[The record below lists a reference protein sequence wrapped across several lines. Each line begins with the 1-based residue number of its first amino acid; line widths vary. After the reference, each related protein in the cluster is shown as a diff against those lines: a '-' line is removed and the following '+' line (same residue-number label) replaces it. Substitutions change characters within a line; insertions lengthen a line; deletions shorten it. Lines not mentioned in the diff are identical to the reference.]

1 MTVERIDMQT
11 LQKPKIAL
19 LAADHERLSA
29 LADAA
34 MYNDPET
41 AEMLTEELE
50 RARVITRGRAPKEIV
65 RMGSDVLFRDD
76 TTRAIR
82 QVTLVFPGE
91 ADIARNK
98 ISVLTPVGSA
108 LIGLRTGQSIGWRM
122 RNGETKRLTVLKVV
136 EPQEHNGKPRAC
148 EIASLSA

>member
-1 MTVERIDMQT
+1 MQS
-11 LQKPKIAL
+11 LQKPKITL

-41 AEMLTEELE
+41 AEMLTEELD
-50 RARVITRGRAPKEIV
+50 RARVLTRERPPREIV
-65 RMGSDVLFRDD
+65 RMGSEVLFRDD
-76 TTRAIR
+76 TTRVIR
-82 QVTLVFPGE
+82 QITLVFPGE

-122 RNGETKRLTVLKVV
+122 RNGEIKRLTVLKVID
-136 EPQEHNGKPRAC
+136 PQEHSGKSCSC